1 MHGTGTAK
9 KWFPAFCPFNQ
20 CIECII
26 ASKKGSAMFLLVL
39 NLSLSSNWAKF
50 AQEFLLWRL
59 VAGNV
64 YILHVYLYLMSAV
77 ANRMYVY
84 NKIKTHTL
92 VILMHAKMCIYI
104 YIHMYIILSIIY
116 IVVYIYIDISLYIM
130 SLKFTDPDCWY
141 MLFYPSLYQVSRV
154 GRPLHVERASQIN
167 AAPFFSPSGLSP
179 RNMEVLGSWE
189 PWDNTLWN
197 KLWITYECMGV
208 CIYI

>member
-1 MHGTGTAK
+1 MQKCA
-9 KWFPAFCPFNQ
+9 
-20 CIECII
+20 
-26 ASKKGSAMFLLVL
+26 
-39 NLSLSSNWAKF
+39 
-50 AQEFLLWRL
+50 
-59 VAGNV
+59 
-64 YILHVYLYLMSAV
+64 
-77 ANRMYVY
+77 
-84 NKIKTHTL
+84 
-92 VILMHAKMCIYI
+92 YI

-116 IVVYIYIDISLYIM
+116 IVVYIYIYISLYIM

-208 CIYI
+208 CIYIEKNKYIYIYYVGLCVYIDGHIRITGSYDFCVSSKHTWGNDGEHLIYTWITWRM

>member
-1 MHGTGTAK
+1 MHGICMHGTGTAK

-116 IVVYIYIDISLYIM
+116 IVVYIYIYHSISCLSNSRILIADICCFIHPYIRFRE
-130 SLKFTDPDCWY
+130 SDVLSTW
-141 MLFYPSLYQVSRV
+141 
-154 GRPLHVERASQIN
+154 N
-167 AAPFFSPSGLSP
+167 AP
-179 RNMEVLGSWE
+179 RR
-189 PWDNTLWN
+189 
-197 KLWITYECMGV
+197 
-208 CIYI
+208 